1 MMIVIRR
8 QKDESDQIKDKNKHV
23 NFVYEER
30 NSHSLAI
37 LMRFIPLSRLQINNK
52 CNATKL

>member
-1 MMIVIRR
+1 MMYVIRR
-8 QKDESDQIKDKNKHV
+8 QEDESDQIKDKDKHV

-37 LMRFIPLSRLQINNK
+37 LMRFVPLCRLQINNK